1 MIPFDTDIL
10 IPWYKD
16 RLTGNQRYMQLQ
28 CIGYFD
34 DADIGVSVV
43 PENFP
48 WGDKQIIRKKGYG
61 VYEKDVFEMFNE
73 DIKNE
78 IYHQLEEYR
87 EYLTSHHGPD
97 AMDVTREEA
106 YEIRREMNEGL

>member
-10 IPWYKD
+10 IPWYKN

-34 DADIGVSVV
+34 DDDIVVSCVS
-43 PENFP
+43 ENFS
-48 WGDKQIIRKKGYG
+48 WDDKLIIRESKYERF
-61 VYEKDVFEMFNE
+61 EKDVFEMFNE
-73 DIKNE
+73 NIQNE

-87 EYLTSHHGPD
+87 EYLARNNGPD
-97 AMDVTREEA
+97 TMDVTREEA
-106 YEIRREMNEGL
+106 YEIRTSHDDD